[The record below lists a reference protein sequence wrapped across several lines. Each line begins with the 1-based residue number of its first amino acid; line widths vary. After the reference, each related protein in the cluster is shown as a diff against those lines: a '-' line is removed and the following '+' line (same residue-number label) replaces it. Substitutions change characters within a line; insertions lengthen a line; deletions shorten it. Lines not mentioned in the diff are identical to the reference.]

1 MTDKLTQEQTLFFK
15 SLSVYIDKPLYFYG
29 SILRN
34 DYFNGKSDIDI
45 AVFTDNDKSTLSKL
59 STFLNVEKEQFR
71 SFISKH
77 YSTYKINKGKK
88 VEYKNKFVNAEI
100 SIIDENDKNTFLKLH
115 SHQIPLYISIL
126 LILLKFLYYTL
137 HIISKANYKFYKHKL
152 LHGNKEINFVKL

>member
-15 SLSVYIDKPLYFYG
+15 SLSAYIDKPLYFYG

-45 AVFTDNDKSTLSKL
+45 VVFTDNDKSTLSKL
-59 STFLNVEKEQFR
+59 SLFLNIDKSQFR
-71 SFISKH
+71 TFVSKH
-77 YSTYKINKGKK
+77 YSNYKINKGKK
-88 VEYKNKFVNAEI
+88 VKYQNKFVNAEI

-137 HIISKANYKFYKHKL
+137 AIISEDNYKIYKHKL

>member
-1 MTDKLTQEQTLFFK
+1 MTDKLTQEQTNFFK
-15 SLSVYIDKPLYFYG
+15 KLSTYIDKPLYFYG

-45 AVFTDNDKSTLSKL
+45 VVFTDNSKSTLSKL
-59 STFLNVEKEQFR
+59 STFLNLEKEHFR
-71 SFISKH
+71 DFISKH
-77 YSTYKINKGKK
+77 YSTYKINKGTK
-88 VEYKNKFVNAEI
+88 VEYQNKFVNTEI

-126 LILLKFLYYTL
+126 LIILKFLYYTL
-137 HIISKANYKFYKHKL
+137 NIISKDTYKDYKHKL